1 MPLIRAAGDLYRYT
15 YEQALAFRLVLFPCP
30 STGMHLPQPT
40 SQREP
45 CSLQEVRRRECCRRH
60 LISLW
65 LRGRFLGPVDRGD
78 VSFLVDQVTTL
89 SSCDVGLF
97 HGAGP
102 NDLISAN
109 PVMGSAAE
117 LPVANRRVHAY
128 DLAVHTQRPI
138 RGGQRCDD
146 FFAAPTTALVG
157 GGLVAL
163 ADVEHALIELLRDE
177 LDERRSNAALL
188 HHAPAMTAVISSR
201 VSDCELTEKVPLC
214 AWKSSW

>member
-1 MPLIRAAGDLYRYT
+1 MPLIRAAGDLYRFT

-45 CSLQEVRRRECCRRH
+45 CSLQEVRRRESCWRH
-60 LISLW
+60 LISLR

-102 NDLISAN
+102 YDLISAD

-117 LPVANRRVHAY
+117 LPVADRRVHAH
-128 DLAVHTQRPI
+128 DLAVHTKRPI
-138 RGGQRCDD
+138 HGGQRCDD
-146 FFAAPTTALVG
+146 FFPAPATTLVG

-163 ADVEHALIELLRDE
+163 ADVEHTFIELLWDE
-177 LDERRSNAALL
+177 LDEHRPNAALL
-188 HHAPAMTAVISSR
+188 HCVPAVTAVISSR
-201 VSDCELTEKVPLC
+201 VSD
-214 AWKSSW
+214 